1 MGILNAVN
9 SVFGN
14 GNQST
19 DNNTDAF
26 QEIQAISRS
35 LARIEFDVK
44 GNILDA
50 NDNFLN
56 TVGYSLSEIKNQHH
70 SMFVEAEYAKSS
82 EYAQFWR
89 RLERGEFFS
98 DRFKRIAKNGKGVWI
113 QASYNPILDQNGRPY
128 KVVKYATDITEQ
140 KAKSAELTGIMCAI
154 DKSQAKIE
162 FELDGTIITANDN
175 FLDAVGYA
183 LNDIVGKHHSMFTEP
198 EYAASSEYRMFWKKL
213 GNGEFDSGEY
223 KRVGRGGK
231 EIWINATYNPIFD
244 DNGKPFKVVKIASDV
259 TQQKLKDADYSGQI
273 QAISKSQAVIEF
285 STDGIILNANQNF
298 LDTVG
303 YSLDEIKGKHHSIFV
318 KSEYAHSSEYRAF
331 WEKLKSGQFDTGQYE
346 RVGKNGKPI
355 WIQASYNAILG
366 LNGKPTKVVKYASNI
381 TDRLETFN
389 ELNSALQ
396 EMANGDLTA
405 KVNVCKDSE
414 YKSLADNLNSFGD
427 SLKNMVS
434 SILESAQAVSE
445 GATQI
450 EEGNNNLSRRTEQQ
464 AASLEQ
470 TAASMDEITSTVKQT
485 AENVNRANQLVSSTQ
500 DSALKGGE
508 VVGKAIEAMGEINN
522 SSNRIAEIIG
532 VIDEIAF
539 QTNLLALNASVEA
552 ARAGEQ
558 GRGFAVVASEVRNLA
573 SRSAT
578 AAKEIKELI
587 EDSVS
592 KVKDGSELVSRSG
605 DTLNTIVDGVQ
616 DVTKIVSEIAVAA
629 DEQSIGV
636 GEVLKAIEQLQL
648 VTQQNTALVE
658 EAAAASEELSH
669 QASSLNDSMSVFQC
683 DDGSSFYSLHD
694 NPLRNA
700 S

>member
-318 KSEYAHSSEYRAF
+318 KSEYAHSPEYRAF

-694 NPLRNA
+694 NPLRDA